1 MDSGRHRSPSHCSA
15 TRPRSLCDAPA
26 HETATPIRLTAL
38 RRLWAGS
45 SADYIN
51 RPHRLAR
58 LQGVLSTRHTPLR
71 NDQCA
76 LHVLLGSG
84 TGDRSYLLVGT
95 GASHV
100 NYRHGAD
107 RCSVAGS
114 GGGSGSLKIL
124 AGVLVHPAG
133 RRDRSGASL
142 CFVWVV
148 AGRYLGTLCVDSTDP
163 FANLSAITAS
173 PCASV
178 RAPHI
183 HIDMQH

>member
-1 MDSGRHRSPSHCSA
+1 MRSSHSSFGRGLIFCRRPARPQKALWSNCADESQPCESRKTASSKPNPEFTADQTNLRLVGTLCVDSTDPFANLS
-15 TRPRSLCDAPA
+15 
-26 HETATPIRLTAL
+26 
-38 RRLWAGS
+38 S

-124 AGVLVHPAG
+124 AGVLVHRATRPQV
-133 RRDRSGASL
+133 SASL
-142 CFVWVV
+142 CFVW
-148 AGRYLGTLCVDSTDP
+148 
-163 FANLSAITAS
+163 
-173 PCASV
+173 
-178 RAPHI
+178 
-183 HIDMQH
+183 

>member
-1 MDSGRHRSPSHCSA
+1 MRTSPSPCES
-15 TRPRSLCDAPA
+15 RK
-26 HETATPIRLTAL
+26 TASSKPNPEFTADQTNL
-38 RRLWAGS
+38 SS

-84 TGDRSYLLVGT
+84 TGDSRKGQVVHLLVGT

-124 AGVLVHPAG
+124 AGVLVHRATRPQE
-133 RRDRSGASL
+133 RQSVLFLIR
-142 CFVWVV
+142 VQVV
-148 AGRYLGTLCVDSTDP
+148 AGRYLVCR
-163 FANLSAITAS
+163 FN
-173 PCASV
+173 
-178 RAPHI
+178 
-183 HIDMQH
+183 

>member
-1 MDSGRHRSPSHCSA
+1 MPLRFLCDASATALQQAREASGVTLAAACYLTSPPIIAAVLSPLDSGRHRSPSHCSA

-107 RCSVAGS
+107 RCSVAGT
-114 GGGSGSLKIL
+114 GGWG
-124 AGVLVHPAG
+124 P
-133 RRDRSGASL
+133 
-142 CFVWVV
+142 
-148 AGRYLGTLCVDSTDP
+148 DP
-163 FANLSAITAS
+163 
-173 PCASV
+173 
-178 RAPHI
+178 
-183 HIDMQH
+183 